1 MIEIFP
7 AAARHSAD
15 LGWLQSRP
23 VFSFGSYQNSDREGF
38 GVMRVC
44 NDDILA
50 PDTGFGAH
58 PHSDMEI
65 VTIVLNGRI
74 RHEDNLGHRAVASF
88 GEVQRMTA
96 GSGIIHTEFNDSD
109 TEQLRLLQLWFMPRE
124 RGLLPSYE
132 TSRYEPDGLANALLP
147 VVSGKSLP
155 GSATIAQDL
164 TIYLGKLEPG
174 RSLTYESEPGRKH
187 FLYMISGRLAV
198 LPSEGNRTSI
208 AESEVLQAQSQRRLE
223 LTAEANA
230 FFMLIDL

>member
-7 AAARHSAD
+7 AAVRHSAD

-23 VFSFGSYQNSDREGF
+23 VYSFGSYQNPEREGF

-44 NDDILA
+44 NDDRLA

-124 RGLLPSYE
+124 RGLPPSYE
-132 TSRYEPDGLANALLP
+132 TSRYEPNGLNNALLP
-147 VVSGKSLP
+147 VVSGRSMP
-155 GSATIAQDL
+155 GAATIAQDL
-164 TIYLGKLEPG
+164 TIYLGKLEVG
-174 RSLTYESEPGRKH
+174 RSLAYESEPGRNQ
-187 FLYMISGRLAV
+187 FLYVISGRLTV
-198 LPSEGNRTSI
+198 LPSEGSRVSI
-208 AESEVLQAQSQRRLE
+208 AELDVLQAQSLGRLE
-223 LTAEANA
+223 LTAEADA

>member
-7 AAARHSAD
+7 ASARHSAD

-23 VFSFGSYQNSDREGF
+23 VFSFGSYQDSDREGF

-44 NDDILA
+44 NDDMLA

-65 VTIVLNGRI
+65 VTIVLDGRI
-74 RHEDNLGHRAVASF
+74 RHEDNLGHRSAASF

-124 RGLLPSYE
+124 RGLPPSYE
-132 TSRYEPDGLANALLP
+132 TSRYEPVGLNNALLP
-147 VVSGKSLP
+147 VVSGRPLP
-155 GSATIAQDL
+155 GTATIAQDL
-164 TIYLGKLEPG
+164 TIYLGKLEVG
-174 RSLTYESEPGRKH
+174 RSLAYESEPGRKQ
-187 FLYMISGRLAV
+187 FLYMISGRLVV
-198 LPSEGNRTSI
+198 LPSEGTRASV
-208 AESEVLQAQSQRRLE
+208 ADLDVLQAQRQSRLK